1 MPFRCCPCGS
11 RLPRRELIDARGI
24 FCTFV
29 CDRCEAAK
37 RRVYRAEVFTDA
49 QYGAD
54 EPIEE
59 D

>member
-1 MPFRCCPCGS
+1 MANQTACSCGS
-11 RLPRRELIDARGI
+11 GLPKRPLHDARGI

-29 CDRCEAAK
+29 CDRCEVEK
-37 RRVYRAEVFTDA
+37 RKQFRPEIFTSL
-49 QYGAD
+49 YEAD